1 MWWGGHGDDF
11 FFLCRGAAG
20 GGGGVALGIFVFFF
34 CLPPPPD
41 PSPPPPPPLFC
52 SYTGARTADA
62 FLAHIKATLKADG
75 GFARVADLDV
85 LAASF
90 AADPSAA
97 ALKKLQAAA
106 AKVSGDAAAHAATYA
121 KVAAKGLEKGADW
134 FGKEAARVDRLLASG
149 SVGGGRV
156 AELAAKLSVLG
167 AFVEEEGK
175 AADA

>member
-1 MWWGGHGDDF
+1 MS
-11 FFLCRGAAG
+11 
-20 GGGGVALGIFVFFF
+20 
-34 CLPPPPD
+34 LPPPPFLILP
-41 PSPPPPPPLFC
+41 PSPLFC

-62 FLAHIKATLKADG
+62 FLAHIRATLKADG
-75 GFARVADLDV
+75 GFARIADLDA

-90 AADPSAA
+90 AADPTPAS
-97 ALKKLQAAA
+97 LKKLQAAA
-106 AKVSGDAAAHAATYA
+106 AKVKGDAAAHAAMYA

-134 FGKEAARVDRLLASG
+134 FGKETARVDRLLASG